1 MQMKNKK
8 LFAAGV
14 VVYIILIYIITILEK
29 SDPNANIKS
38 FTDAIW
44 YSVVTLTTV
53 GYGDYFPVTLGGKIL
68 GLFIILGS
76 LGILGYLIGEV
87 TYRINTYME
96 KKKQGYFGTKFE
108 NHYVII
114 GWSEFARQVANQVY
128 NAGHKI
134 ALVTNSKNDLE
145 LFNDLYDEEMAF
157 ALFADYKNMPAY
169 EKVNILKSKAVFV
182 NFKEDTETLVFV
194 LNIKKEYPGLNIII
208 NCTNPDLKE
217 TLENTGVSHV
227 VARHEVASRM
237 VASYLFEP
245 HVAEYTS
252 DLISTSIAE
261 QDQDIQQFM
270 ITDKN
275 PYVDKTYIDSFMD
288 MKKELNAILI
298 GLVIDGKLEKDPKD
312 DYKLKVG
319 DYLVLISRGNNKLKL
334 EKNFGVK
341 EGF

>member
-1 MQMKNKK
+1 MKNKK
-8 LFAAGV
+8 LFYAGV
-14 VVYIILIYIITILEK
+14 GLYIVLIYVISILEK

-38 FTDAIW
+38 LTDAIW
-44 YSVVTLTTV
+44 YTIVTLTTV
-53 GYGDYFPVTLGGKIL
+53 GYGDYYPVTIGGKIL

-76 LGILGYLIGEV
+76 VGILGYLIGEL

-96 KKKQGYFGTKFE
+96 KKKQGFYGTKFE

-114 GWSEFARQVANQVY
+114 GWSEFARQVANQIY
-128 NAGHKI
+128 YAGHNI

-145 LFNDLYDEEMAF
+145 LFSDLYDNNRTF
-157 ALFADYKNMPAY
+157 GLFTDYKNMPAY
-169 EKVNILKSKAVFV
+169 EKVNIEKSKAVFV
-182 NFKEDTETLVFV
+182 NFTEDTETLVFV
-194 LNIKKEYPGLNIII
+194 LNIKKHYPNLNIII

-252 DLISTSIAE
+252 DLISTSVID
-261 QDQDIQQFM
+261 QDQDIQEF
-270 ITDKN
+270 KVLASN
-275 PYVDKTYIDSFMD
+275 PFCGMMYFDAFVE
-288 MKKELNAILI
+288 MKKQLNVILI
-298 GLVIDGKLEKDPKD
+298 GLVVNGKLQKNPTD
-312 DYKLKVG
+312 DQIIQE
-319 DYLVLISRGNNKLKL
+319 DNYLILISNGISKKELENK
-334 EKNFGVK
+334 FGIK

>member
-1 MQMKNKK
+1 MKNKK

-14 VVYIILIYIITILEK
+14 VVYIILIYIIAILEK
-29 SDPNANIKS
+29 SDPDANIKS
-38 FTDAIW
+38 FADAIW

-53 GYGDYFPVTLGGKIL
+53 GYGDYFPVTFGGKIL

-96 KKKQGYFGTKFE
+96 RKKHGYFGTKFE

-145 LFNDLYDEEMAF
+145 LFSDLYDDNTF

-252 DLISTSIAE
+252 DLISTSVVE
-261 QDQDIQQFM
+261 QDQDIQQFRV
-270 ITDKN
+270 TGSN
-275 PYVDKTYIDSFMD
+275 PYLGKSYIESFMD
-288 MKKELNAILI
+288 MKKDLNTILI
-298 GLVIDGKLEKDPKD
+298 GLVIDGRLEKDPKD
-312 DYKLKVG
+312 DYIIKDG
-319 DYLVLISRGNNKLKL
+319 DYIILISRGNDKTKL
-334 EKNFGVK
+334 EKSFGIK
-341 EGF
+341 EGY

>member
-1 MQMKNKK
+1 MKNRK

-14 VVYIILIYIITILEK
+14 VVYILLIYIISILEK

-38 FTDAIW
+38 LTDAVW

-76 LGILGYLIGEV
+76 LGILGFLIGEI

-96 KKKQGYFGTKFE
+96 KKKQGFFGTDFE
-108 NHYVII
+108 DHYVII
-114 GWSEFARQVANQVY
+114 GWSEFARQVANQIY
-128 NAGHKI
+128 YAGHKI

-145 LFNDLYDEEMAF
+145 LFNDLYESDNSF
-157 ALFADYKNMPAY
+157 ALFADFKNMLAY
-169 EKVNILKSKAVFV
+169 EKVNIRKSKAVFV
-182 NFKEDTETLVFV
+182 NFMEDTDTLVFV
-194 LNIKKEYPGLNIII
+194 LNIKKEYPDLNIII

-252 DLISTSIAE
+252 DLISTSVVE
-261 QDQDIQQFM
+261 NDQDIQQYK
-270 ITDKN
+270 ITQDN
-275 PYVDKTYIDSFMD
+275 PYMGMNYIDAFVSL
-288 MKKELNAILI
+288 KKDLNVILI
-298 GLVIDGKLEKDPKD
+298 GLVIKGKLVKDPD
-312 DYKLKVG
+312 DNQSLNQG
-319 DYLVLISRGNNKLKL
+319 DYIIVISRGNDKVKL
-334 EKNFGVK
+334 EKTFGVK
-341 EGF
+341 EGY

>member
-1 MQMKNKK
+1 MRNRK

-14 VVYIILIYIITILEK
+14 VLYIILIYIITVFECA
-29 SDPNANIKS
+29 DPNANIKS
-38 FTDAIW
+38 FTDALW

-96 KKKQGYFGTKFE
+96 KKKQGFFGTKFE
-108 NHYVII
+108 DHYVII

-145 LFNDLYDEEMAF
+145 LFKDLYDDENTF
-157 ALFADYKNMPAY
+157 ALFADYKNLPAY

-194 LNIKKEYPGLNIII
+194 LNIKREYPGLNIII
-208 NCTNPDLKE
+208 NCTNPDLKD

-252 DLISTSIAE
+252 DLISTSVVE
-261 QDQDIQQFM
+261 QDQDIQQFK
-270 ITDKN
+270 ITESN
-275 PYVDKTYIDSFMD
+275 PYNGKSYLDSFYG

-298 GLVIDGKLEKDPKD
+298 GLVIDGKLVKDPED
-312 DYKLKVG
+312 DYVLKTG
-319 DYLVLISRGNNKLKL
+319 DYLILISRGNDKIKL
-334 EKNFGVK
+334 EKTFGVK
-341 EGF
+341 EGY

>member
-1 MQMKNKK
+1 MKNKK
-8 LFAAGV
+8 LFTAGV
-14 VVYIILIYIITILEK
+14 VVYFILIYIISILES
-29 SDPNANIKS
+29 SDPNANIQS
-38 FTDAIW
+38 FTDALW

-53 GYGDYFPVTLGGKIL
+53 GYGDYFPVTFGGKIL

-76 LGILGYLIGEV
+76 LGILGYLIGEI

-96 KKKQGYFGTKFE
+96 KKKQGFFGTKFE
-108 NHYVII
+108 DHYVII

-145 LFNDLYDEEMAF
+145 LFNDLYESDNSF
-157 ALFADYKNMPAY
+157 VLFADYKNMQAY
-169 EKVNILKSKAVFV
+169 EKVNIQKSKAVFV
-182 NFKEDTETLVFV
+182 NFKEDTDTLVFV

-245 HVAEYTS
+245 HVAEYTN
-252 DLISTSIAE
+252 DLISTSVVE
-261 QDQDIQQFM
+261 QDQDIQQFK
-270 ITDKN
+270 ITDSN
-275 PYVDKTYIDSFMD
+275 PYQGKTYLDAFIE
-288 MKKELNAILI
+288 MKKDLNVILI
-298 GLVIDGKLEKDPKD
+298 GLVIDGILEKDPED
-312 DYKLKVG
+312 NQTLKVG
-319 DYLVLISRGNNKLKL
+319 DYIILISRGNCKIQL
-334 EKNFGVK
+334 EKTFGVK
-341 EGF
+341 EGY

>member
-1 MQMKNKK
+1 MKNRK
-8 LFAAGV
+8 LFGAGV
-14 VVYIILIYIITILEK
+14 VVYVILIYIISILEK
-29 SDPNANIKS
+29 ADPNANIKS
-38 FTDAIW
+38 FTDALW

-76 LGILGYLIGEV
+76 LGILGYLIGEI
-87 TYRINTYME
+87 TYRINVYME
-96 KKKQGYFGTKFE
+96 KKKNGYFGTKFE
-108 NHYVII
+108 DHYIII
-114 GWSEFARQVANQVY
+114 GWNDFARQVANQIY

-145 LFNDLYDEEMAF
+145 LFHDLYENDNSF
-157 ALFADYKNMPAY
+157 ALFADYKNMQAY
-169 EKVNILKSKAVFV
+169 EKVNINTSKAVFV

-194 LNIKKEYPGLNIII
+194 LNIKKEFPDINIII

-252 DLISTSIAE
+252 DLISTSISE
-261 QDQDIQQFM
+261 NDQDIQQF
-270 ITDKN
+270 KVVEEN
-275 PYVDKTYIDSFMD
+275 PYIGKRYIDTFIQL
-288 MKKELNAILI
+288 KKELDVILI
-298 GLVIDGKLEKDPKD
+298 GLVVNGVLIKNPNDDLIIEKDNYLIVISNGVHKKTLEKT
-312 DYKLKVG
+312 
-319 DYLVLISRGNNKLKL
+319 
-334 EKNFGVK
+334 FGVK

>member
-1 MQMKNKK
+1 MKNKK

-14 VVYIILIYIITILEK
+14 VVYFILIYIISVLE
-29 SDPNANIKS
+29 SPDPNANIKT
-38 FTDAIW
+38 FTDALW

-53 GYGDYFPVTLGGKIL
+53 GYGDYFPVTFGGKIL

-76 LGILGYLIGEV
+76 LGILGYLIGEI

-96 KKKQGYFGTKFE
+96 KKKQGFFGTKFE
-108 NHYVII
+108 DHYVII

-145 LFNDLYDEEMAF
+145 LFNDLYENDNSF
-157 ALFADYKNMPAY
+157 ALFADYKNMQAY
-169 EKVNILKSKAVFV
+169 EKVNIIKSKAVFV

-194 LNIKKEYPGLNIII
+194 LNIKKAYPGLNIII

-252 DLISTSIAE
+252 DLISTSVVE
-261 QDQDIQQFM
+261 QDQDIQQFK
-270 ITDKN
+270 IIDSN
-275 PYVDKTYIDSFMD
+275 PYQGKSYLDAFIQ
-288 MKKELNAILI
+288 MKKDLNVILI
-298 GLVIDGKLEKDPKD
+298 GLVIDGVLEKDPAD
-312 DYKLKVG
+312 NQTLNVG
-319 DYLVLISRGNNKLKL
+319 DYIILISRGNDKIKL
-334 EKNFGVK
+334 EKTFCVK